1 MSSLLSAFLLALP
14 LLLASLILT
23 ITMGTGEW
31 KKARW
36 VSTFTLHPE
45 QGLAQQGLL
54 WFSILVPFLYGAG
67 AGLIVWEDYRLS
79 LTAEGLSNFIKISPL
94 PIALFSLAL
103 PLSILISRL
112 HATAQTANQIRLT
125 RYKNNIDSF
134 YSHRKELFSYFQQIG
149 EVNFLDRIS
158 AKYNL
163 HPRIHKTYFVG
174 KPESGTPVINDTA
187 FKEIQRDLDHAR
199 WTIDNVV
206 RDYNPENTFSFYI
219 ANACSAIYNLALKLG
234 LTEIY
239 IELAD
244 KSVLVPVALDDG
256 PRELLTVGTSTADLI
271 AAYRYAH
278 SFFDNLCDFAGY
290 KPSEIMNQHYNYLLE
305 GGAYKTIKTPLVIE
319 RLHSEDIPQI
329 MHENN
334 NKSFEASLNTV
345 K

>member
-1 MSSLLSAFLLALP
+1 MSSLLSASLLVLP
-14 LLLASLILT
+14 LLLASIILT
-23 ITMGTGEW
+23 ITIGTGGW
-31 KKARW
+31 KKDRW

-54 WFSILVPFLYGAG
+54 WLSILVPFFYGAG
-67 AGLIVWEDYRLS
+67 AGLIVWNDYTLS
-79 LTAEGLSNFIKISPL
+79 LTTEGLTNFIKISPL

-149 EVNFLDRIS
+149 EVNFLDCIT

-163 HPRIHKTYFVG
+163 HPRIHKIYFNG
-174 KPESGTPVINDTA
+174 HPESGTPTINNAA
-187 FKEIQRDLDHAR
+187 FKEIQRNLDHAR
-199 WTIDNVV
+199 WTIDKVV
-206 RDYNPENTFSFYI
+206 RDSNPEMTFSFYI
-219 ANACSAIYNLALKLG
+219 ANACSAIYNLAFKLG

-239 IELAD
+239 IELAE
-244 KSVLVPVALDDG
+244 KSILVPVTLEDG
-256 PRELLTVGTSTADLI
+256 PKELLTVGTTTTELI

-290 KPSEIMNQHYNYLLE
+290 EPSEVLNQHYTYILE
-305 GGAYKTIKTPLVIE
+305 GGTYKTIKTPLVVE
-319 RLHSEDIPQI
+319 RLHSEDITNI
-329 MHENN
+329 MRESSNR
-334 NKSFEASLNTV
+334 SFEKSLRDV